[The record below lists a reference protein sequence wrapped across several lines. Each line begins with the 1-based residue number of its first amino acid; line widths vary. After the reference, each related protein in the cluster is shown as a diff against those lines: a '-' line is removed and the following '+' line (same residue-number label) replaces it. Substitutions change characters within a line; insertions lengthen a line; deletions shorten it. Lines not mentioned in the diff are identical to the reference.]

1 MKAPV
6 PTTTE
11 TVQLAGE
18 TSVMY
23 HLEAPVNT
31 EYDVSPYRIKDS
43 GSLSSFN
50 TVTDKNELEEFVKTK
65 LATVSKG
72 TDKYYAGVYQNHEFT
87 IIGIDNFHEWAKAND
102 YSANIIAADG
112 IHLEHKRNS
121 VEYEEF
127 DLFKDPSG

>member
-1 MKAPV
+1 METRPAKAYKKPLYALGLATAIMSVSLTGCAVFLSPV
-6 PTTTE
+6 VKT
-11 TVQLAGE
+11 
-18 TSVMY
+18 VMY
-23 HLEAPVNT
+23 QLEAPVNT

-87 IIGIDNFHEWAKAND
+87 IIGIDNFH
-102 YSANIIAADG
+102 
-112 IHLEHKRNS
+112 
-121 VEYEEF
+121 
-127 DLFKDPSG
+127 

>member
-1 MKAPV
+1 MEIRPAKAYKKPLYALGLATAIMSVSLTGCADFLSPVVKAPV

-11 TVQLAGE
+11 AVQLAGE

-50 TVTDKNELEEFVKTK
+50 TVTDKNE
-65 LATVSKG
+65 
-72 TDKYYAGVYQNHEFT
+72 
-87 IIGIDNFHEWAKAND
+87 II
-102 YSANIIAADG
+102 
-112 IHLEHKRNS
+112 
-121 VEYEEF
+121 
-127 DLFKDPSG
+127 